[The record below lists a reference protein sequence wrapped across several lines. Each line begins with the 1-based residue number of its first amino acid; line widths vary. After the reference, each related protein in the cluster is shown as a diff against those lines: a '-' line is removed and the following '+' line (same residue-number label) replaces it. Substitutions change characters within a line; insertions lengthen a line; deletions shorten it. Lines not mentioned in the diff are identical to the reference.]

1 MKRNVTMSTTLVA
14 MTLLLSAAVAQTP
27 PAPPSPQVTPTFS
40 SSMGIFAYPAKG
52 QKPDQQAKDE
62 GECYSWAVQ
71 SSGVDPFQLSQKQ
84 QQQQQAAQAQQ
95 EAKQAGKG
103 AGAKGAVGGA
113 AAGALIGA
121 IAGDAGKGAA
131 YGAGAGL
138 LMGRRKG
145 REEKGQAQQQAQ
157 QQSQQKA
164 QATEEQSN
172 NFKKAFGVCME
183 ARGYTVK

>member
-1 MKRNVTMSTTLVA
+1 MSTTLIA
-14 MTLLLSAAVAQTP
+14 MALLLSAAVAQTP
-27 PAPPSPQVTPTFS
+27 PPASPQVTPTFS
-40 SSMGIFAYPAKG
+40 SSMGIFAFPAKG

-71 SSGVDPFQLSQKQ
+71 SSGVDPFMLSQKQ

-95 EAKQAGKG
+95 QAKQAGKG
-103 AGAKGAVGGA
+103 AGATEAVGGA

-145 REEKGQAQQQAQ
+145 KEAQGQAQKQAQ

>member
-1 MKRNVTMSTTLVA
+1 MKRSVIISTMLVA
-14 MTLLLSAAVAQTP
+14 AGLLSAAVAQT
-27 PAPPSPQVTPTFS
+27 SPQPVKSFS

-52 QKPDQQAKDE
+52 QTPDVQAKDE
-62 GECYSWAVQ
+62 GECYNWAVQ
-71 SSGVDPFQLSQKQ
+71 SAGTDPFQLSQQKQ

-95 EAKQAGKG
+95 QAAQAGSG

-131 YGAGAGL
+131 IGAGAGL
-138 LMGRRKG
+138 IAGRRKG
-145 REEKGQAQQQAQ
+145 KEASAQAQQQAQ
-157 QQSQQKA
+157 QQSQQ
-164 QATEEQSN
+164 QARATDEQMN
-172 NFKKAFGVCME
+172 NFKKAFGVCLE